1 MSHISPF
8 FVLPGEGASMDT
20 LIDAPVTIKAG
31 TRSTN
36 GSLAVLEFV
45 HGPKAGPPL
54 HTHLRE
60 DEMWYVLQGDYR
72 FKAGDS
78 TFQLS
83 TGGMAF
89 VPRGVSHSFQNLNDT
104 PGRMLIIVTPSGM
117 YLATVWIAA
126 LKSPRAEV
134 DLITVTILMCSR
146 AGLDVAAVPSRAG
159 VSAGDRSEGFRAAPA
174 RLAHRVGHRRG
185 MNRPST
191 GRSSPR
197 T

>member
-89 VPRGVSHSFQNLNDT
+89 AA
-104 PGRMLIIVTPSGM
+104 GRVTLFPESERHAGADAD
-117 YLATVWIAA
+117 YLHAVGNGAV
-126 LKSPRAEV
+126 LRAV
-134 DLITVTILMCSR
+134 R
-146 AGLDVAAVPSRAG
+146 
-159 VSAGDRSEGFRAAPA
+159 
-174 RLAHRVGHRRG
+174 
-185 MNRPST
+185 
-191 GRSSPR
+191 
-197 T
+197 

>member
-104 PGRMLIIVTPSGM
+104 PGRMLIIFTPSGM
-117 YLATVWIAA
+117 
-126 LKSPRAEV
+126 SGSS
-134 DLITVTILMCSR
+134 SR
-146 AGLDVAAVPSRAG
+146 RW
-159 VSAGDRSEGFRAAPA
+159 AAPCSVDPEQP
-174 RLAHRVGHRRG
+174 LTRRRTG
-185 MNRPST
+185 WIST
-191 GRSSPR
+191 GRRSPSPIRPDTPAAVACSSPTTR
-197 T
+197 TGGRLIHRV

>member
-20 LIDAPVTIKAG
+20 LIDAPVTIKAE

-104 PGRMLIIVTPSGM
+104 PGRMLIIFTPSGM
-117 YLATVWIAA
+117 ERFFEQYAEQLPCSVDPEQLAAIAEA
-126 LKSPRAEV
+126 NWMEFDGPPL
-134 DLITVTILMCSR
+134 
-146 AGLDVAAVPSRAG
+146 AVSDP
-159 VSAGDRSEGFRAAPA
+159 
-174 RLAHRVGHRRG
+174 
-185 MNRPST
+185 T
-191 GRSSPR
+191 
-197 T
+197 